1 LRSAPA
7 TANPDAPAAAQH
19 YDAQR
24 DAIIKRSRDMQ
35 KAAKT
40 AVYCLQRGDLAA
52 ASRELLVVEKIV
64 AELQP
69 TLAGEPT
76 LRYGSYAAA
85 MEEYAEAAIF
95 RHYLQAGCLLPS
107 RELPLCVRDEYLGGL
122 LDFTGELNRYAVLR
136 ATARDVASVTR
147 CRDLVDAVFGAFLRF
162 DLRNGALRKKFDAL
176 KYTLKKMESLLYEM
190 QLASPVQS
198 TRMDTDAA
206 PPAAEAPADADGDA
220 ELQ

>member
-1 LRSAPA
+1 
-7 TANPDAPAAAQH
+7 
-19 YDAQR
+19 
-24 DAIIKRSRDMQ
+24 MQ
-35 KAAKT
+35 KSAKT
-40 AVYCLQRGDLAA
+40 AVYCLQRGDLDG
-52 ASRELLVVEKIV
+52 ASRELQFVEGIA
-64 AELQP
+64 AELKP
-69 TLAGEPT
+69 TIDGEPT
-76 LRYGSYAAA
+76 LRYGSFAAA

-107 RELPLCVRDEYLGGL
+107 RELPLCQRDEYLGGL

-147 CRDLVDAVFGAFLRF
+147 CRDLVDAIFGAFLRF
-162 DLRNGALRKKFDAL
+162 DLRNGMLRKKFDAL

-198 TRMDTDAA
+198 TRLDAD
-206 PPAAEAPADADGDA
+206 PPAPEAAAVDADGDA